1 VFDRKEKPF
10 KRDQL
15 INLLFNQDIIRYKLI
30 HSMKLTDEDLKLNQV
45 PDETTSEE
53 LMKNKYLL
61 KDAPSTNIS

>member
-1 VFDRKEKPF
+1 
-10 KRDQL
+10 
-15 INLLFNQDIIRYKLI
+15 
-30 HSMKLTDEDLKLNQV
+30 MKLTDEDLKLNQV